1 MALATQQRL
10 RAAGLHVGVWL
21 AYVAL
26 AVVLT
31 WPLAQHLTDH
41 VLNAPYSW
49 DALTNTMILGTRVHN
64 ALGIGAGGAYDAYF
78 FAPIPHTIAFNE
90 NLFGLSLLFGPLY
103 LFTHEPILAYN
114 LTLLWS
120 LSLSGYFTFLLVRH
134 LARDLQ
140 TEAQEAP
147 DARLPVFAAFLAGAA
162 FAFCPYVVFEIGRI
176 QLVATQWMPLC
187 LLMLHRA
194 LVGRRWLDFVG
205 LGIVFALQVGTCLYY
220 ALFLLPILVLVLAV
234 VVLRRRRAADFR
246 LVLQLTMAGLLAAA
260 LILPMIAPYF
270 EVREHIDLTRDEDY
284 AQKFDGKLNFLAN
297 VYVTNRVWVPLR
309 HRMGTNIATE
319 EIAFPGLL
327 VALLSLLAI
336 ALPFS
341 RTLRSVAPEVRRR
354 LIGTGLF
361 LLVMGGLGALGATA
375 ATGTMLGGAFV
386 LWLVMAHW
394 RAVAADTR
402 FLPSASSLYAF
413 AALVSLTLFLGLEP
427 MRVNGEPTH
436 GLYYYLF
443 TYVPGFDGIRK
454 VSRQAVVVM
463 LILAVLAGLGA
474 TLLLGRIRRARWRYS
489 VGAALV
495 AVVVLETYSAPMKLV
510 SVPAGNSV
518 PDVYHYIATH
528 RQPGAL
534 AVIPARDGRRV
545 YRGHPGQALH
555 NYQSLYHRHRTI
567 NGKSSWIPP
576 VTRLFDDYMNRFPS
590 PTATKLLL
598 ALGTRQLVVHAGDF
612 GPERAARVLSYL
624 DSDKEH
630 YTLVVRTGSDSL
642 YYLHTN
648 SPDEGWLVPTPDL
661 PAGVV
666 QVERAH
672 LTAAALVNPRRVRD
686 AFDDDPATSW
696 TTQRNQR
703 GGDWFELNVADNRPI
718 AAIEIE
724 PGEHTLEV
732 PLSFEI
738 STADPMFPLARLR
751 PVLLRPWT
759 FFYEQQIFTPKSFV
773 WRVVLPEPV
782 PVRRLRITLREATP
796 NQAWTIPEIRLWAI
810 SDPAAAAA
818 ARADQPS
825 ATSPTQLAAVQ

>member
-1 MALATQQRL
+1 MAWATQQRL
-10 RAAGLHVGVWL
+10 RAAALHVGVWF

-26 AVVLT
+26 AVLLT

-103 LFTHEPILAYN
+103 LVTHEPILAYN

-120 LSLSGYFTFLLVRH
+120 LSLSGYFTFLLVRQ

-140 TEAQEAP
+140 TEAQDAP

-194 LVGRRWLDFVG
+194 IVGRRWIDFVG
-205 LGIVFALQVGTCLYY
+205 LGIAFALQVGTCLYY
-220 ALFLLPILVLVLAV
+220 ALFLLPILILVLAV
-234 VVLRRRRAADFR
+234 VVLRRRAADLR
-246 LVLQLTMAGLLAAA
+246 LLLQLALSGALAAA
-260 LILPMIAPYF
+260 LIVPMIAPYF

-327 VALLSLLAI
+327 VALLSLLSV

-341 RTLRSVAPEVRRR
+341 RTLRSVESQPRRR
-354 LIGTGLF
+354 LIGAGLF
-361 LLVMGGLGALGATA
+361 LAVMGGLGALGATA
-375 ATGTMLGGAFV
+375 ATGTMLGGAAV
-386 LWLVMAHW
+386 LWLVVTQW
-394 RAVAADTR
+394 RAVAGNTR
-402 FLPSASSLYAF
+402 FLPSVTSLYFF

-427 MRVNGEPTH
+427 MRVNGEPAH

-454 VSRQAVVVM
+454 VSRQAIVVM
-463 LILAVLAGLGA
+463 LVLAVLAGLGA
-474 TLLLGRIRRARWRYS
+474 TLLLGKVRRARWRYS
-489 VGAALV
+489 LGVALV

-518 PDVYHYIATH
+518 PDIYHYIATH

-612 GPERAARVLSYL
+612 GPERAERVLNYL
-624 DSDKEH
+624 DTDTEH
-630 YTLVVRTGSDSL
+630 YKLIVRTGSDSL
-642 YYLHTN
+642 YYLRTD
-648 SPDEGWLVPTPDL
+648 SPDEGWLVPTPGL
-661 PAGVV
+661 PVGAV
-666 QVERAH
+666 QVEASH

-686 AFDDDPATSW
+686 AFDGDPGTFW
-696 TTQRNQR
+696 TTQRTQR
-703 GGDWFELNVADNRPI
+703 RGDWFELNVADERPI

-738 STADPMFPLARLR
+738 SATDPTFPMARLR
-751 PVLLRPWT
+751 PVLVRPWT
-759 FFYEQQIFTPKSFV
+759 FFYEQQVFTPKTFV
-773 WRVVLPEPV
+773 WRVLLPEPIA
-782 PVRRLRITLREATP
+782 VRRLRITLREATP
-796 NQAWTIPEIRLWAI
+796 NQAWVIPEIRLWA
-810 SDPAAAAA
+810 STPAVTA
-818 ARADQPS
+818 AREDHAS
-825 ATSPTQLAAVQ
+825 ATPPMQLAAVQ

>member
-1 MALATQQRL
+1 MAWATQQRL
-10 RAAGLHVGVWL
+10 RAAALHVGVWI

-120 LSLSGYFTFLLVRH
+120 LSLSGYFTFLLVRQ

-140 TEAQEAP
+140 AEGQEDP
-147 DARLPVFAAFLAGAA
+147 DARLPVVAAFLAGAA

-194 LVGRRWLDFVG
+194 VVSRRWVDFVG
-205 LGIVFALQVGTCLYY
+205 LGVVFALQVGTCLYY
-220 ALFLLPILVLVLAV
+220 ALFLLPILVLVLWV
-234 VVLRRRRAADFR
+234 VALRHRAADLR
-246 LVLQLTMAGLLAAA
+246 LLLQLSMAGVLAAA
-260 LILPMIAPYF
+260 LIVPMIAPYF
-270 EVREHIDLTRDEDY
+270 EVREHIDLTRNEDY
-284 AQKFDGKLNFLAN
+284 AQKFDGKLNFLGN
-297 VYVTNRVWVPLR
+297 VYVTNRMWAPLR
-309 HRMGTNIATE
+309 HRMGTSIATE

-327 VALLSLLAI
+327 VALLSLLAV
-336 ALPFS
+336 ALPFLG
-341 RTLRSVAPEVRRR
+341 TLRSVEPNTRRR

-361 LLVMGGLGALGATA
+361 VSVLGGVGALGATA

-386 LWLVMAHW
+386 LWLVLAHW
-394 RAVAADTR
+394 RSVAGTTR
-402 FLPSASSLYAF
+402 FLPTVTSLYVF
-413 AALVSLTLFLGLEP
+413 AALVSITLFLGLEP
-427 MRVNGEPTH
+427 MRVNGEPVH

-454 VSRQAVVVM
+454 VSRQAIVVM
-463 LILAVLAGLGA
+463 LVLAVLAGLGA
-474 TLLLGRIRRARWRYS
+474 TLLLGRIRRPLWRYC
-489 VGAALV
+489 VGAVLV

-612 GPERAARVLSYL
+612 GPERAERVLNYL
-624 DSDKEH
+624 DSDPEH

-642 YYLHTN
+642 YYLRTN
-648 SPDEGWLVPTPDL
+648 SPDEGWLAPTPEL
-661 PAGVV
+661 PVGA
-666 QVERAH
+666 VEVEASH
-672 LTAAALVNPRRVRD
+672 LTAAALVNPRRVHD
-686 AFDDDPATSW
+686 AFDGDPGTFW
-696 TTQRNQR
+696 TTQRTQR
-703 GGDWFELNVADNRPI
+703 GGDWFELNVADDRPI

-738 STADPMFPLARLR
+738 SATDPTFPMARLR

-759 FFYEQQIFTPKSFV
+759 FFFEQQVFTPKTFV
-773 WRVVLPEPV
+773 WRVVLPEPI

-796 NQAWTIPEIRLWAI
+796 NQAWVIPEIRLWAVSNPI
-810 SDPAAAAA
+810 AAGE
-818 ARADQPS
+818 DQ
-825 ATSPTQLAAVQ
+825 ATAPKQFAAVQ